1 MKVKVVNISENNL
14 PVYETPASAGLDL
27 KAAITEPI
35 IIKAHDRALIP
46 TCLKMA
52 IPEGY
57 ECQIRPRSGL
67 ALKKGITVLNTPGTI
82 DADFRQ
88 EVGVILMNHS
98 DERFEVNPGDR
109 IAQAVFNKFEHI
121 EWGEVEELEETE
133 RKGGFGSTGV

>member
-46 TCLKMA
+46 TGLKMA

-121 EWGEVEELEETE
+121 EWEEVEELEETE

>member
-1 MKVKVVNISENNL
+1 MKVKVINISENNL

-46 TCLKMA
+46 TGLKMA

-82 DADFRQ
+82 DAKQLASLNRAISGKT
-88 EVGVILMNHS
+88 VMLIP
-98 DERFEVNPGDR
+98 R
-109 IAQAVFNKFEHI
+109 
-121 EWGEVEELEETE
+121 
-133 RKGGFGSTGV
+133 